1 MQIILYIQVQL
12 KYNFYLDYVN
22 KFNVN
27 TVILWNFQ
35 KNSLEDYLK
44 EIDSSWLSW
53 KEIDFFRRI
62 YFIY

>member
-12 KYNFYLDYVN
+12 KYYVN